1 MSEKINVPRLRFP
14 EFADQSLLST
24 ILEEV
29 ATLQKGKGISKSDI
43 EEDGKTECIRYGEL
57 YTDYNEVI
65 SKVLSKTN
73 LEPNSLILSEG
84 NEVIIP
90 ASGESAFDIATA
102 SCVLKKGVALGGDL
116 NIIRSDHNGVFL
128 AFYLNNKRK
137 KEIAS
142 LAQGISVV
150 HLYGSQLKTLQLN
163 LPSLPEQ
170 QKIAEFLTAV
180 DRRIELLQAKKE
192 KLEAYKKGVMQ
203 KIFPSTGS
211 GTPKLRFKADDGSD
225 FPDWEE
231 RKLGEVY
238 GFRTTNSLSRDKLNY
253 DSGEYRNIHYGDI
266 HTKFPTLL
274 DLKKVELPFVNE
286 DIEIRKT
293 FSENLVDDGDLL
305 IADAS
310 EDYADIGKTIE
321 VVNVNGEK
329 VLAGLHTLHAKRI
342 EANIEVGFGGFL
354 MKSEL
359 IRGQIMK
366 IAQGTKVLSISV
378 PRMRELDLRL
388 PCLQE
393 QKKIV
398 AFLTSLDR
406 SIENLNQQI
415 THTQTW
421 KKGLLQKMFV

>member
-1 MSEKINVPRLRFP
+1 MSENRNVPKLRFP
-14 EFADQSLLST
+14 EFKGQSILLT
-24 ILEEV
+24 TLEDV
-29 ATLQKGKGISKSDI
+29 ATLRKGKGISKSDI
-43 EEDGKTECIRYGEL
+43 EEDGATECIRYGEL
-57 YTDYNEVI
+57 YTYYNEVI

-73 LEPNSLILSEG
+73 LDPNSLILSEG

-116 NIIRSDHNGVFL
+116 NIIKTDHNGIFL

-137 KEIAS
+137 KEISS

-150 HLYGSQLKTLQLN
+150 HLYGHQLKTLQLN

-170 QKIAEFLTAV
+170 QKIAEFLTAL

-192 KLEAYKKGVMQ
+192 KLEGYKKGVMQ
-203 KIFPSTGS
+203 QIFSQ
-211 GTPKLRFKADDGSD
+211 KLRFKADDGSE

-231 RKLGEVY
+231 KSLGEVY
-238 GFRTTNSLSRDKLNY
+238 EFRTTNSLSRDKLNY
-253 DSGEYRNIHYGDI
+253 DSGEFKNIHYGDI

-274 DLKKVELPFVNE
+274 DLAKVELPFVNE
-286 DIEIRKT
+286 DVEIRKT
-293 FSENLVDDGDLL
+293 FSDNLVEDGDLL
-305 IADAS
+305 MADAS

-321 VVNVNGEK
+321 VVNLNEQK
-329 VLAGLHTLHAKRI
+329 VLAGLHTLHAKRKRNTT
-342 EANIEVGFGGFL
+342 ELGFGGYL
-354 MKSEL
+354 LKSDGL
-359 IRGQIMK
+359 RAQIMK

-378 PRMRELDLRL
+378 PRMKELDLKL
-388 PCLQE
+388 PTPDE
-393 QKKIV
+393 QNKIV
-398 AFLTSLDR
+398 KFLTGLDT